1 MPALPHRQPRPRPLQ
16 LKILLP
22 DRVFAD
28 ETEITRIVFVT
39 PGGSFGLL
47 PHRADC
53 VAAIVPG
60 LFVYQAD
67 DADEVI
73 VALDEGVLIK
83 AGGNVLVSVRRA
95 MAGPDIGQLQHSI
108 AAEFLTLSDLQQA
121 QRHVSAQIESSFVK
135 RLAAFEDA

>member
-1 MPALPHRQPRPRPLQ
+1 MQ

-22 DRVFAD
+22 DRIFAD
-28 ETEITRIVFVT
+28 EAEIARIVFMT

-60 LFVYQAD
+60 LFAYQANG
-67 DADEVI
+67 ADEVI

-95 MAGPDIGQLQHSI
+95 IAGPDIGQLQHRI
-108 AAEFLTLSDLQQA
+108 AAEFLTLSDLQQV
-121 QRHVSAQIESSFVK
+121 QRHVSAQIESSFIK
-135 RLAAFEDA
+135 RFRAFEDA

>member
-1 MPALPHRQPRPRPLQ
+1 MQ

-28 ETEITRIVFVT
+28 EARIARIVFMT

-47 PHRADC
+47 SRRADC

-60 LFVYQAD
+60 LFVYQAEGV
-67 DADEVI
+67 DEVTL
-73 VALDEGVLIK
+73 ALDEGVLVK
-83 AGGNVLVSVRRA
+83 AGDDVLVSVRRA
-95 MAGPDIGQLQHSI
+95 IAGSDIEQLQHNI

-121 QRHVSAQIESSFVK
+121 QRRVSAQLESGFIK
-135 RLAAFEDA
+135 RFAALENA

>member
-1 MPALPHRQPRPRPLQ
+1 MQ

-28 ETEITRIVFVT
+28 EAKITRIVFVT

-47 PHRADC
+47 PRRADC

-60 LFVYQAD
+60 LFAYQAAG
-67 DADEVI
+67 ADEVT

-83 AGGNVLVSVRRA
+83 AGGNVFISVRRA
-95 MAGPDIGQLQHSI
+95 IAGSDIEQLQHSI
-108 AAEFLTLSDLQQA
+108 AAEFLTLSDLQNA
-121 QRHVSAQIESSFVK
+121 QRRVSAQLESGFIK
-135 RLAAFEDA
+135 RFAAFEDA

>member
-1 MPALPHRQPRPRPLQ
+1 MQ

-28 ETEITRIVFVT
+28 EAKIARIVFVT

-47 PHRADC
+47 PRRADC

-60 LFVYQAD
+60 LFAYQAEG
-67 DADEVI
+67 ADEVT
-73 VALDEGVLIK
+73 VALDEGVLVK

-95 MAGPDIGQLQHSI
+95 IAGSDIEQLEHSI
-108 AAEFLTLSDLQQA
+108 AAQFLTLSDLQQA
-121 QRHVSAQIESSFVK
+121 QRRVSAQLESGFIK
-135 RLAAFEDA
+135 RFAAFEDA